1 MLRKGNKEREKK
13 IEVVYFSL
21 NKNSPFYNNDNPLEV
36 KSVKE
41 ASEKAD
47 DLIDGFWLIKRDK
60 DKNKIYETRYFIN
73 GTIKEIGNN
82 KEYEKLS
89 EEGIK
94 RVVITRN
101 GFTEP
106 FFDSDKLIRRKLL
119 RGDID

>member
-1 MLRKGNKEREKK
+1 MLRKGKKERT